1 MCLSLWLLR
10 ECQVMRKLL
19 LLLLLS
25 VAAVAPA
32 QEYGNPYAY
41 VTNDKGGALVL
52 TDKED
57 KTICPPKARL
67 VVSVNSRE
75 ETEPTL
81 GCWVQMRNET
91 TGQVE
96 VLIIWHPSHNI
107 QWIPLNK
114 FKSLVEDCPELI
126 YL

>member
-1 MCLSLWLLR
+1 
-10 ECQVMRKLL
+10 MRKLL

-96 VLIIWHPSHNI
+96 VLITWHPSHNI

>member
-1 MCLSLWLLR
+1 ML
-10 ECQVMRKLL
+10 RKLL
-19 LLLLLS
+19 LSLALLLP
-25 VAAVAPA
+25 AAASA

-41 VTNDKGGALVL
+41 VTNAKGGALVL
-52 TDKED
+52 TDKD
-57 KTICPPKARL
+57 DRTICPPKAKL

-96 VLIIWHPSHNI
+96 VLIIWHPSHDV

-114 FKSLVEDCPELI
+114 FKSLVEECPELI

>member
-1 MCLSLWLLR
+1 MFK
-10 ECQVMRKLL
+10 KLL
-19 LLLLLS
+19 LLAAMALP
-25 VAAVAPA
+25 AVATA
-32 QEYGNPYAY
+32 QEYGNPCAY

-57 KTICPPKARL
+57 KTICPPKAKL

-96 VLIIWHPSHNI
+96 VRCEFCG
-107 QWIPLNK
+107 QEYRFPLAE
-114 FKSLVEDCPELI
+114 FGVLFATEPASQPAPERLQ
-126 YL
+126 

>member
-1 MCLSLWLLR
+1 ML
-10 ECQVMRKLL
+10 RKLL
-19 LLLLLS
+19 LSLALLLP
-25 VAAVAPA
+25 VAASA

-41 VTNDKGGALVL
+41 VTNAKGGALVL
-52 TDKED
+52 TDKD
-57 KTICPPKARL
+57 DRTICPPKAKL
-67 VVSVNSRE
+67 VVAVNSRE

-114 FKSLVEDCPELI
+114 FKSLVENCPELI